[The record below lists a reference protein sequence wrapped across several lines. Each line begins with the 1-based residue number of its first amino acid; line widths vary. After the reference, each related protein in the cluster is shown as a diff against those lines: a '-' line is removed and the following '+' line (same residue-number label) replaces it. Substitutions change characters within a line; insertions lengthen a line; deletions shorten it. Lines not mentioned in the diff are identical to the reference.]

1 MNQGRIISAVLAGTS
16 LFLGGSA
23 AVRAQET
30 EGLTLK
36 RAVALT
42 LQNSREITLARVQ
55 YNSALRLA
63 GVDRAEFRP
72 NLFTGSGLAYTHGF
86 PQTPNGAPPSI
97 FGLSYTQA
105 LFNPLL
111 RGEAKAAE
119 DRAEN
124 QRLEMEKVRDAVMVR
139 AASAYLELA
148 KVRHALDL
156 LRNERTSSE
165 KILEVIRERTGA
177 GLELPIEV
185 TRGELGR
192 AQIEQRLVQLEG
204 REEILD
210 DQLHDLTGI
219 APEVRLEVAPEDLP
233 ALPEQPAAELVDL
246 ALENSKDIKE
256 AENERSARDHIF
268 RGDRGAYWPT
278 ITAIGQYTVLSK
290 FNNYAEFYNHFERNN
305 VNLGVEIQI
314 PIFSWRTS
322 ATVALA
328 RSERTAAEIMLGN
341 KRRDTSLDAR
351 QKIRKVREYEA
362 SREVARLD
370 RKLAQESLADVQ
382 ARYDQG
388 RASLRDLE
396 QARVEESEKWVAFLD
411 ADFARQQAQ
420 LALLQS
426 TGQLAQALQ

>member
-1 MNQGRIISAVLAGTS
+1 MKKTGISAGILAGT
-16 LFLGGSA
+16 LILAWGA
-23 AVRAQET
+23 PLRAQEA
-30 EGLTLK
+30 ESLTL
-36 RAVALT
+36 RRTVTLA
-42 LQNSREITLARVQ
+42 LQNSRDITLARVN

-63 GVDRAEFRP
+63 GVDRSDFRP

-86 PQTPNGAPPSI
+86 PQTPGGAPPSI

-105 LFNPLL
+105 LFNPPA
-111 RGEAKAAE
+111 RGELKAAE

-148 KVRHALDL
+148 KVRHSLEL
-156 LRNERTSSE
+156 LRTERTSAE
-165 KILEVIRERTGA
+165 KILEVTHERAGA
-177 GLELPIEV
+177 GLELLIEV
-185 TRGELGR
+185 TRGELAR
-192 AQIEQRLVQLEG
+192 AQIEERIVQLEG
-204 REEILD
+204 RDEILD
-210 DQLHDLTGI
+210 DQLHDLTGVS
-219 APEVRLEVAPEDLP
+219 PEVHLEIVPEDLP
-233 ALPEQPAAELVDL
+233 ALAEQPSGELVDL
-246 ALENSKDIKE
+246 ALENSKDIKQ

-268 RGDRGAYWPT
+268 RGDRGGYWPT
-278 ITAIGQYTVLSK
+278 ITAIGQYTILSK
-290 FNNYAEFYNHFERNN
+290 FNNYAEFYKHFERNN

-328 RSERTAAEIMLGN
+328 RSERTAAEIILGN
-341 KRRDTSLDAR
+341 KRRETSIEAR

-362 SREVARLD
+362 TREVARLD

-420 LALLQS
+420 LALLQA